1 MTGAA
6 VFITVVIV
14 IVVIAIL
21 LFGKL
26 RTSMFFTV
34 KTQENVVVE
43 RFGKFKKVARP
54 GLNTKVPF
62 IETTSKPI
70 SLRVQQLEV
79 NIESK
84 TKDNVFVTVP
94 VAVQYVVEEDNVAD
108 AYYRLAN
115 SEEQIRS
122 YVFDTVRSALSGL
135 TLDTA
140 FESKDDIA
148 ENVERRLS
156 ESMKRYGFKIV
167 STLVTDITPD
177 PRVRESMNSI
187 NAAQRDKVAAQS
199 LAEADKIKR
208 VTQAQAESE
217 AMRLHGEG
225 VAAQRKA
232 IANGIA
238 EQYALLQEVGI
249 DRTAEQLLMM
259 TQYFD
264 TMQNVAQEGR
274 SNVLF
279 MPSNPGGLGEMGQEI
294 RTALFTANAAQDG
307 SHLPAPTNR
316 NDSDNRSHRSSEAD
330 SGRSHDGGAGGNSG
344 GHSGQ
349 GSGPSTD
356 QGSAQGQGYGPG
368 AGQGYGQDS
377 GQGYGQGGVPPQ
389 PNTPPNSPVQAA
401 AQQWLNRKRGQNPQ
415 Q

>member
-1 MTGAA
+1 MTGLVATFA
-6 VFITVVIV
+6 IIIV
-14 IVVIAIL
+14 ILVIAVL

-34 KTQENVVVE
+34 KTQENVIVE
-43 RFGKFKKVARP
+43 RFGKFKKVAKP

-62 IETTSKPI
+62 IETTSRPI

-108 AYYRLAN
+108 AYYKLAN

-148 ENVERRLS
+148 ENVEGRLS

-167 STLVTDITPD
+167 SSLVTDITPD
-177 PRVRESMNSI
+177 PKVRDSMNSI
-187 NAAQRDKVAAQS
+187 NAAQRDRVAAQS

-249 DRTAEQLLMM
+249 HKTAEQLLMM

-294 RTALFTANAAQDG
+294 RNALFAANAADEG
-307 SHLPAPTNR
+307 SHLPAPQGR
-316 NDSDNRSHRSSEAD
+316 DDAGDDSRRSS
-330 SGRSHDGGAGGNSG
+330 
-344 GHSGQ
+344 
-349 GSGPSTD
+349 GSGADGTN
-356 QGSAQGQGYGPG
+356 
-368 AGQGYGQDS
+368 
-377 GQGYGQGGVPPQ
+377 VPPQ
-389 PNTPPNSPVQAA
+389 PTTPPADRSGQYAGGQGQGGSGQGAGGQGQPGQGQPGQGQGQHGQQGHTDPRSAAQSAVRAA
-401 AQQWLNRKRGQNPQ
+401 AEQWRNRRGGNQG
-415 Q
+415 

>member
-1 MTGAA
+1 MSGVA
-6 VFITVVIV
+6 VTIAVVI
-14 IVVIAIL
+14 IILVVAVL

-26 RTSMFFTV
+26 RTSVFFTV

-62 IETTSKPI
+62 IETTSRPI

-177 PRVRESMNSI
+177 PRVRDSMNSI

-249 DRTAEQLLMM
+249 HKTAEQLLMM

-294 RTALFTANAAQDG
+294 RNALFAANAADEG
-307 SHLPAPTNR
+307 SHLPAPQGR
-316 NDSDNRSHRSSEAD
+316 DDAGDDSRGSS
-330 SGRSHDGGAGGNSG
+330 
-344 GHSGQ
+344 
-349 GSGPSTD
+349 GSGADGTN
-356 QGSAQGQGYGPG
+356 
-368 AGQGYGQDS
+368 
-377 GQGYGQGGVPPQ
+377 VPPQ
-389 PNTPPNSPVQAA
+389 PTTPPADRSGQYAGGQGQPGQGQGQHGGQGHSDPRSAAQSAVRAA
-401 AQQWLNRKRGQNPQ
+401 AEQWRNRRGGNQV
-415 Q
+415 